1 MILHVRNKLTLITKL
16 IQVPNQNPIQPFPQV
31 PSDIE
36 REREREGGLALD
48 AATMPPPSAENAT
61 FRTLPPSDSHCHGV
75 LLLHAAC
82 TALSVLPPPIS
93 G

>member
-1 MILHVRNKLTLITKL
+1 MIL
-16 IQVPNQNPIQPFPQV
+16 
-31 PSDIE
+31 

-82 TALSVLPPPIS
+82 TALSVLPPPIFGQPILGITLFPLCNLVKRNMYS
-93 G
+93 HV